1 MAEYKEELKSLLMKM
16 KKQSAKAALK
26 FKIQK
31 MKTMASGPTTSKQ
44 IDGEKWKQWQNL
56 FSWAPK
62 SLLMVTSAR
71 KLKDTSSLEEKLWP
85 I

>member
-31 MKTMASGPTTSKQ
+31 MKIMAFGPTTSKQ
-44 IDGEKWKQWQNL
+44 IYGEKCKQWHNL
-56 FSWAPK
+56 SP
-62 SLLMVTSAR
+62 
-71 KLKDTSSLEEKLWP
+71 
-85 I
+85 

>member
-1 MAEYKEELKSLLMKM
+1 MRNAGLEEAQTGVKIAGRNINHLRYTGDTTLMAENEEELKSLLMKM

-44 IDGEKWKQWQNL
+44 IDGGKWKQ
-56 FSWAPK
+56 
-62 SLLMVTSAR
+62 
-71 KLKDTSSLEEKLWP
+71 
-85 I
+85 